1 MTHYT
6 SEHVSQGHP
15 DKFADQFADMVLD
28 EALEL
33 SRKAGEVQ
41 RGQPVLLRTALEVLA
56 KDQLVVV
63 SGEARFTEAVRAGL
77 DVRAICRKAWEA
89 AGYGNADG
97 VTAINHIQM
106 QSPELSD
113 NSDREGAGD
122 QGIMVGYAT
131 RETQSMMPP
140 EYELARTLC
149 RKLSDLRAEHD
160 WLRSDAKTQVT
171 IDPNGRPSRV
181 IIAIQHDDSVVVRGS
196 NGKPNNDRTCAEIKR
211 RLIPLA
217 VAPVFGADFDPA
229 ILTVNGSGSF
239 LIGGTIGDAGVVGR
253 KIVVDAYGPRVS
265 VGGGAYSGKDPTKV
279 DRSAAY
285 MARKIAKTAAY
296 MGIRGANA
304 VTVQIA
310 FGIGKTEPE
319 MVSAVTE
326 TGADISDWVQSRF
339 PDLSPR
345 NIIDT
350 LDLWRM
356 TDRSWSYHQ
365 TASFGHYGPG
375 YYPWEQV
382 AEVSD

>member
-1 MTHYT
+1 MTQYT

-28 EALEL
+28 EALAL
-33 SRKAGEVQ
+33 SQEAGEVQ
-41 RGQPVLLRTALEVLA
+41 SGKPVLLRTALEVLA
-56 KDQLVVV
+56 KDQLVLV

-77 DVRAICRKAWEA
+77 DVRAICRRAWEA
-89 AGYGNADG
+89 AGYDNAES

-106 QSPELSD
+106 QSPELSKS
-113 NSDREGAGD
+113 SDREGAGD

-131 RETQSMMPP
+131 RETESMMPP

-171 IDPNGRPSRV
+171 IDSDGRPSRV
-181 IIAIQHDDSVVVRGS
+181 IIAVQHDDSVVIRGAE
-196 NGKPNNDRTCAEIKR
+196 GQPDNDRTCAEIKH
-211 RLIPLA
+211 RLVPLA
-217 VAPVFGADFDPA
+217 VVPIFGEDFDPA
-229 ILTVNGSGSF
+229 LLTVNGSGSF

-253 KIVVDAYGPRVS
+253 KIVVDAYGPRVP

-285 MARKIAKTAAY
+285 MARKIAKTAAH

-345 NIIDT
+345 NIIDS
-350 LDLWRM
+350 LDLWRVANRGW
-356 TDRSWSYHQ
+356 TYHQ
-365 TASFGHYGPG
+365 TASFGHYGHSH
-375 YYPWEQV
+375 YPWEQI
-382 AEVSD
+382 AQVSD

>member
-28 EALEL
+28 EALKL
-33 SRKAGEVQ
+33 SHRAGEIP
-41 RGQPVLLRTALEVLA
+41 RGKPVLLRTALEVLA
-56 KDQLVVV
+56 KDQLVVI
-63 SGEARFTEAVRAGL
+63 SGEARFTETVRAGL
-77 DVRAICRKAWEA
+77 DVGAICRKAWSA
-89 AGYGNADG
+89 AGYDNAEG

-106 QSPELSD
+106 QSSELSAS
-113 NSDREGAGD
+113 SDLDGAGD

-131 RETQSMMPP
+131 RETDSMMPP
-140 EYELARTLC
+140 EYEFARTLC
-149 RKLSDLRAEHD
+149 RKLSGLRAEHD

-171 IDPNGRPSRV
+171 IDSEGRPTRI
-181 IIAIQHDDSVVVRGS
+181 IIAIQHDESVVVKVD
-196 NGKPNNDRTCAEIKR
+196 GKVDKHRTCAEIKD
-211 RLIPLA
+211 RLMRLA
-217 VAPVFGADFDPA
+217 VAPIFGDDFDEA
-229 ILTVNGSGSF
+229 LLTVNGSGSF
-239 LIGGTIGDAGVVGR
+239 MIGGTIGDAGVVGR
-253 KIVVDAYGPRVS
+253 KIVVDAYGPRVP

-285 MARKIAKTAAY
+285 MARKIAKTAAH

-326 TGADISDWVQSRF
+326 TGTDISDWVRSRF

-345 NIIDT
+345 NIIDS
-350 LDLWRM
+350 LDLWRL
-356 TDRSWSYHQ
+356 TDNGWTYHQ
-365 TASFGHYGPG
+365 TASFGHYGHSH
-375 YYPWEQV
+375 YPWEQI